1 MFGFVKFLILLVK
14 TFYHLLDPNKNGMKA
29 APISVK
35 YIASILLACFW
46 ALAFTLYIGEIW
58 LLGYNLFGHM
68 AIVTMAFVTWI
79 VIKTIQKQYP
89 DRPLIDQLRTPDRS
103 QRDYE
108 MTDQERDE
116 MLVKALKDNKMI
128 G

>member
-1 MFGFVKFLILLVK
+1 
-14 TFYHLLDPNKNGMKA
+14 
-29 APISVK
+29 
-35 YIASILLACFW
+35 
-46 ALAFTLYIGEIW
+46 
-58 LLGYNLFGHM
+58 M
-68 AIVTMAFVTWI
+68 AIVSMAFVTWI

-108 MTDQERDE
+108 MTDLERDE
-116 MLVKALKDNKMI
+116 LLVKALKDNKMI